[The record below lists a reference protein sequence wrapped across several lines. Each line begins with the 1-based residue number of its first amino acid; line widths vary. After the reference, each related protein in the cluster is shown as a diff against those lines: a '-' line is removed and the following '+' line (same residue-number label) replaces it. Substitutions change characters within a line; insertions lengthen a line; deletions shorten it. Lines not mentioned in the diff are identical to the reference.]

1 MVFCP
6 MSRGRCV
13 LYLTHQA
20 TATSLVEPSMFTVCA
35 EWFLLQRSLRA
46 DMLSVLLS
54 LKTGFLLVAK
64 ISSVGPLLLSLT
76 LPKPFMQL

>member
-1 MVFCP
+1 
-6 MSRGRCV
+6 MSRGRSV

-20 TATSLVEPSMFTVCA
+20 TATSLVELSMFTVCA
-35 EWFLLQRSLRA
+35 KWFLLQRSLGV

>member
-1 MVFCP
+1 
-6 MSRGRCV
+6 
-13 LYLTHQA
+13 
-20 TATSLVEPSMFTVCA
+20 
-35 EWFLLQRSLRA
+35 
-46 DMLSVLLS
+46 MLSVLLS